1 MWDAAALFQHV
12 SFIFSSS
19 SPSPQIKHSQG
30 APEQPHPS
38 SSHEAVPADGGHRL
52 LPSLRSQSLL
62 SCQQLR
68 EQHRTC
74 AGRPLPF
81 TSVQLSPFSGAGTCC
96 TACKMSQA
104 MPSGEQP
111 CPVPALCPQ
120 AMFLSHFWKMVHVK
134 HCCQLFHQAAGP
146 LLSEDL
152 NELKQ
157 STICPQSVCQA
168 WLGEEGR
175 VWNSFLPL
183 STSYVPLNCQQ
194 NHCLQPEAELHQAG

>member
-81 TSVQLSPFSGAGTCC
+81 TSVQLSPFSGADTCC
-96 TACKMSQA
+96 TACRMSQA

-134 HCCQLFHQAAGP
+134 HTAASSSTRQLDLCSQKIQMNSNRAQSAHKVCARHGWERRAGFGTP
-146 LLSEDL
+146 F
-152 NELKQ
+152 
-157 STICPQSVCQA
+157 CPSPQVTC
-168 WLGEEGR
+168 
-175 VWNSFLPL
+175 
-183 STSYVPLNCQQ
+183 
-194 NHCLQPEAELHQAG
+194 H